1 MTSLDS
7 RVTRL
12 EAEQEHQ
19 ETLIKES
26 MVERRRQSDD
36 THRVIQDMQKD
47 IAQIKQFIDQAN
59 GIISGVTKTV
69 LIITTFFSAVGAA
82 IWAIVDK
89 LAPLFSKVFTEGE

>member
-1 MTSLDS
+1 MATME
-7 RVTRL
+7 TRL
-12 EAEQEHQ
+12 TRVEEKVEHQ
-19 ETLIKES
+19 QEQIQES
-26 MVERRRQSDD
+26 MIERRRQSDD
-36 THRVIQDMQKD
+36 THQVIQEMQKD

-89 LAPLFSKVFTEGE
+89 LAPLFSSEGN